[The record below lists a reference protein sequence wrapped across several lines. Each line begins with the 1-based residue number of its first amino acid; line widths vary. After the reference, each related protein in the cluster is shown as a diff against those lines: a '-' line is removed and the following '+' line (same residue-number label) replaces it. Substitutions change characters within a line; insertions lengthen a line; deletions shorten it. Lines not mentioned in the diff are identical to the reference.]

1 MRPLSPEEAELWA
14 RVTSSIRPLSR
25 ERENPPR
32 NGEGDQK
39 AGGGDPPFK
48 GSGRGTPP
56 PSAPKPVPLPLPGR
70 NSASGTLDSSWDRK
84 LRTGAV
90 EPDRVVDL
98 HGMNLDT
105 AWRTIDRAL
114 ERAINQGER
123 VVLLITGHHRA
134 GDPPVERG
142 KIRAAVHDWLAA
154 SRHASKIAAVRGA
167 SRRHG
172 GGGSLYLVLR
182 RR

>member
-1 MRPLSPEEAELWA
+1 MRPLSPEEKALWA
-14 RVTSSIRPLSR
+14 RVAASIRPLSR
-25 ERENPPR
+25 EPQSSPERGRETPKAV
-32 NGEGDQK
+32 EGPK
-39 AGGGDPPFK
+39 
-48 GSGRGTPP
+48 
-56 PSAPKPVPLPLPGR
+56 SAPLRQRSALPTPRPGQDLHR
-70 NSASGTLDSSWDRK
+70 RTLDSSWDRK
-84 LRTGAV
+84 LRSGAV
-90 EPDRVVDL
+90 EPDRIVDL
-98 HGMNLDT
+98 HGMSLDK

-114 ERAINQGER
+114 EQAINHGER
-123 VVLLITGHHRA
+123 VVLLITGHHRP

-154 SRHASKIAAVRGA
+154 SRHAGRIAAVRGA

>member
-1 MRPLSPEEAELWA
+1 
-14 RVTSSIRPLSR
+14 
-25 ERENPPR
+25 
-32 NGEGDQK
+32 
-39 AGGGDPPFK
+39 
-48 GSGRGTPP
+48 
-56 PSAPKPVPLPLPGR
+56 
-70 NSASGTLDSSWDRK
+70 
-84 LRTGAV
+84 
-90 EPDRVVDL
+90 
-98 HGMNLDT
+98 MNLDT

>member
-1 MRPLSPEEAELWA
+1 MRPLSPEEAKLWA
-14 RVTSSIRPLSR
+14 RVTASIRPLSR
-25 ERENPPR
+25 EPQSSP
-32 NGEGDQK
+32 
-39 AGGGDPPFK
+39 AGGGEPPK
-48 GSGRGTPP
+48 AVEAVRSPARRPQHHRASRDGSP
-56 PSAPKPVPLPLPGR
+56 PSGEDLNAR
-70 NSASGTLDSSWDRK
+70 TLDSTWDRK

-105 AWRTIDRAL
+105 AWRTIDHAL
-114 ERAINQGER
+114 ERAINRGER

-154 SRHASKIAAVRGA
+154 SRHRSRIAAVRGA

>member
-1 MRPLSPEEAELWA
+1 MRPLSPEESDLWC
-14 RVTSSIRPLSR
+14 RVTASIRPLSS
-25 ERENPPR
+25 ERAEARQPDKKPR
-32 NGEGDQK
+32 VLQ
-39 AGGGDPPFK
+39 AQRPTAAP
-48 GSGRGTPP
+48 GTA
-56 PSAPKPVPLPLPGR
+56 APNANFAAHRP
-70 NSASGTLDSSWDRK
+70 GTLDSTWDRK

-105 AWRTIDRAL
+105 AWQSIDRAL
-114 ERAINQGER
+114 ERAINHGER
-123 VVLLITGHHRA
+123 VVLLITGHHRPGA
-134 GDPPVERG
+134 PTVERG

-154 SRHASKIAAVRGA
+154 SRHAPQIAAVRGA
-167 SRRHG
+167 SGRHG